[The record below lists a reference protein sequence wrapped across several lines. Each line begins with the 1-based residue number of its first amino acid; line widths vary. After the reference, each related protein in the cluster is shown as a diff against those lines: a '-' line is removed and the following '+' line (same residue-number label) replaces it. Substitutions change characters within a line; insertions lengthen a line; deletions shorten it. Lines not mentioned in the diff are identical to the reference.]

1 MAGRYLRGQAH
12 DYGNA
17 TLGVAY
23 PYDSPLGARDS
34 SFATLYLY
42 RRDSDERGL
51 SSDSVLAIEAAAFK
65 ESLAMMSQRGDY
77 DDYHITAEGRDSV
90 SMKNGWKIPGYRVA
104 YTYRRKSV
112 PAISF
117 LYIYVV
123 DDALLK
129 VRATAAASKEKT
141 TDLPDF
147 VHDVVEQ
154 AARNA
159 PHH

>member
-23 PYDSPLGARDS
+23 PYDSPLGPRDS

-51 SSDSVLAIEAAAFK
+51 SSDSVLAIEATAFK

-117 LYIYVV
+117 FYLYVV

-129 VRATAAASKEKT
+129 VRATAAASKERT

-154 AARNA
+154 TARNA